1 MAGRI
6 FAAAVAI
13 AALAGV
19 QGAFA
24 QSYPDR
30 AITLIVPFPPGGST
44 TIVARIIAEKMSEGL
59 RQQIVVDNRGGAA
72 GTIGTRAVAKAAPD
86 GYTILLGYTG
96 TLAVAPSFHPNA
108 GYDVRKDF
116 APVGRIGI
124 APSTVVVHPAFAV
137 RSIADL
143 IAYARNNPGKVTYG
157 SAGVGSLNHMAGEY
171 LASKTGIKLTHIP
184 YKGSGPAMTDLLG
197 GHIPLA
203 FAPIP
208 TVHSNV
214 ESGALRA
221 LAVTSLTRSRLM
233 PEIPTVAE
241 SGVPGYEA
249 VLRYGLLAPAGTP
262 RPIIERLNKELLA
275 ALASDDVKR
284 RLALEGAEPLP
295 GSPEQYGAD
304 VDAEETQWS
313 AW

>member
-1 MAGRI
+1 M
-6 FAAAVAI
+6 
-13 AALAGV
+13 
-19 QGAFA
+19 
-24 QSYPDR
+24 P
-30 AITLIVPFPPGGST
+30 
-44 TIVARIIAEKMSEGL
+44 
-59 RQQIVVDNRGGAA
+59 
-72 GTIGTRAVAKAAPD
+72 
-86 GYTILLGYTG
+86 
-96 TLAVAPSFHPNA
+96 
-108 GYDVRKDF
+108 
-116 APVGRIGI
+116 
-124 APSTVVVHPAFAV
+124 
-137 RSIADL
+137 
-143 IAYARNNPGKVTYG
+143 RNNPGKVTYG

-313 AW
+313 AVVKATGVKGE